1 MLTELL
7 LIAGAGF
14 LGKKAIENPD
24 KAKEIINRLA
34 DESAKKAME
43 SGDPE
48 KMEAAAKYYE
58 QKTRKAEY
66 EAIQQEKLAM
76 RQELSEQFNDN
87 DY

>member
-1 MLTELL
+1 
-7 LIAGAGF
+7 
-14 LGKKAIENPD
+14 
-24 KAKEIINRLA
+24 
-34 DESAKKAME
+34 ME

-58 QKTRKAEY
+58 QKTRQAEY

-76 RQELSEQFNDN
+76 RQELSEQFDDN